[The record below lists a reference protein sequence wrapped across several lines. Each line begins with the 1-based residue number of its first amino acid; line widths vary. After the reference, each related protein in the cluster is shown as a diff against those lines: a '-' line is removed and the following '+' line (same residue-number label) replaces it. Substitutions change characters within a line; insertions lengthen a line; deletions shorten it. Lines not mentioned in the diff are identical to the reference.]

1 MFNVV
6 VHTADVVGERMAGPG
21 IRAWHFARELSAV
34 APVTL
39 IAKFSDFAKGA
50 EPFATIER
58 GTPEA
63 RAAIRK
69 ASGLIGQPKRGFMKR
84 RRSQKIVY
92 DLFDPVVLELRE
104 LYGSAP
110 SIRQRI
116 HIAAEWSRLS
126 VALRFGDLL
135 ICASPQQ
142 RAFYRQLQAG
152 DATWIDVP
160 SALIWRMSGDAV
172 LRPTTS

>member
-21 IRAWHFARELSAV
+21 IRAWHFARELAAV

-39 IAKFSDFAKGA
+39 VAKLNGVWPPAEGFAVMD
-50 EPFATIER
+50 R
-58 GTPEA
+58 GTLEA
-63 RAAIRK
+63 RRAVHG
-69 ASGLIGQPKRGFMKR
+69 ASVLVGQPKRGFFKKR
-84 RRSQKIVY
+84 RGQRIVY

-110 SIRQRI
+110 SLRQRI

-126 VALRFGDLL
+126 FALRFADLL
-135 ICASPQQ
+135 MCASPQQ
-142 RAFYRQLQAG
+142 KRFY
-152 DATWIDVP
+152 
-160 SALIWRMSGDAV
+160 
-172 LRPTTS
+172 